1 MTDRDRYSRREMFLG
16 RFLRGMA
23 EGVADELHREV
34 LERAEQD
41 SDRAPVAEE
50 DGAEPTGASRP
61 SAATSRAGRGSTAIP
76 VPGAPAPAEEVNWNP
91 APKAGLYA
99 SRPDLPQ
106 APAPTARNLP
116 RIHRPPGALPEHE
129 FLAGC
134 TRKNDC
140 ALACPVEAIAPIADG
155 PAAGTP
161 QIHASVTACISCED
175 TPCITACG
183 PGVLTLARGVKMG
196 TAKIA
201 PSACIAYRGVLC
213 TSCVDRCPVPGAM
226 ELVHGRPRIFADVC
240 TGCGV
245 CHEVCPA
252 PRNAVLLVPGID

>member
-1 MTDRDRYSRREMFLG
+1 MFLG

-23 EGVADELHREV
+23 QGVADELHREV
-34 LERAEQD
+34 LERAEEDTHREVPVQVD
-41 SDRAPVAEE
+41 ATEHEAATRASVATSH
-50 DGAEPTGASRP
+50 AAPTEPTAP
-61 SAATSRAGRGSTAIP
+61 TA
-76 VPGAPAPAEEVNWNP
+76 PGAPAPSAEVNWNP
-91 APKAGLYA
+91 PPKPGRYA
-99 SRPDLPQ
+99 TRPDLPP
-106 APAPTARNLP
+106 APAPTARNRP
-116 RIHRPPGALPEHE
+116 RLHRPPGALPEAQ

-140 ALACPVEAIAPIADG
+140 AAACPVDAITQVPDG

-161 QIHASVTACISCED
+161 EIRASVKACISCAD

-201 PSACIAYRGVLC
+201 PSACLAYRGVAC
-213 TSCVDRCPVPGAM
+213 TSCVDDCPVPGAM
-226 ELVHGRPRIFADVC
+226 ELAHGRPRIIASAC

-245 CHEVCPA
+245 CHQVCPA

>member
-1 MTDRDRYSRREMFLG
+1 MRHGLRLRVALAAMAEEGRYSRRDMFLG

-23 EGVADELHREV
+23 EGVAEELHREV
-34 LERAEQD
+34 LERAEAD
-41 SDRAPVAEE
+41 ADRADPAVPE
-50 DGAEPTGASRP
+50 R
-61 SAATSRAGRGSTAIP
+61 SAPGS
-76 VPGAPAPAEEVNWNP
+76 PAPAGELNWNP
-91 APKAGLYA
+91 PPKAGLYA
-99 SRPDLPQ
+99 SRPDLPA
-106 APAPTARNLP
+106 APAPTGRHAP
-116 RIHRPPGALPEHE
+116 RVHRPPGALPEAQ

-140 ALACPVEAIAPIADG
+140 AEACPVDAITQVADG

-161 QIHASVTACISCED
+161 QIRASERACVSCAD

-183 PGVLTLARGVKMG
+183 PGALTLARGVKMG

-201 PSACIAYRGVLC
+201 PSACIAYRGQLC
-213 TSCVDRCPVPGAM
+213 TSCVDRCPIPGAM
-226 ELVHGRPRIFADVC
+226 ELVHGRPRILADAC

-252 PRNAVLLVPGID
+252 PRNAVLLSPGID

>member
-1 MTDRDRYSRREMFLG
+1 MFLG

-23 EGVADELHREV
+23 EGVAEELHREV
-34 LERAEQD
+34 LERAETHTDREAASSD
-41 SDRAPVAEE
+41 SHEH
-50 DGAEPTGASRP
+50 PTGATRP
-61 SAATSRAGRGSTAIP
+61 SAATARSA
-76 VPGAPAPAEEVNWNP
+76 PGAPAPAAEVNWNP
-91 APKAGLYA
+91 PPKAARYA
-99 SRPDLPQ
+99 TRPDLPA
-106 APAPTARNLP
+106 APAPTGRNLP
-116 RIHRPPGALPEHE
+116 RVHRPPGALPEAQ

-140 ALACPVEAIAPIADG
+140 ANACPVDAITQVADG
-155 PAAGTP
+155 PGAGTP
-161 QIHASVTACISCED
+161 QIRASERACISCED
-175 TPCITACG
+175 TPCISACG

-226 ELVHGRPRIFADVC
+226 ELVHGRPRILADAC